1 MTERK
6 LLIHGDVVTMNAR
19 FECIEDGAVLI
30 KGKLIEAVGKTS
42 DLLALVGE
50 EEVERIDCSGKMI
63 LPGLIDA
70 HTHAGHCLNR
80 SLGLDSRTRWM
91 DYLTKIYH
99 HSTTP
104 DYWYAEGRLA
114 ALERLKAGITCGVSV
129 ISNAARCD
137 DPRIV
142 VEHVRGHAEV
152 GTRENPAIGPSNPPY
167 PRAFAQEENGRLVEK
182 RFTFDELMAKA
193 EEAIELV
200 NGSHDG
206 LIGAFAAPF
215 VMVSSIEGSKA
226 TPADLA
232 CRLTDQDRHM
242 MKAIRDV
249 ARRQHVRIHT
259 EAFGG
264 MIRLAAQADDPL
276 LGPDVHVQHCK
287 GISFREAMILAETK
301 TNVTTTPAW
310 HQLQMRCPVPELI
323 ELGANVA
330 VTTDGTAPAMP
341 FDLFRAARDT
351 ALLQQA
357 AANDPFVLP
366 AGKLLAMITIDA
378 ARAIGHEADLG
389 SLEVG
394 KLADITTI
402 KTTSPHLMPRLMPIH
417 QLMLYGNP
425 GDVADVFV
433 AGRALMR
440 DRKVLT
446 VSEADVF
453 ECAQAASLEAVR
465 RAGYER
471 LLKPAD
477 NFWTGAQSHLSAL
490 REP

>member
-1 MTERK
+1 
-6 LLIHGDVVTMNAR
+6 
-19 FECIEDGAVLI
+19 
-30 KGKLIEAVGKTS
+30 
-42 DLLALVGE
+42 
-50 EEVERIDCSGKMI
+50 
-63 LPGLIDA
+63 
-70 HTHAGHCLNR
+70 
-80 SLGLDSRTRWM
+80 
-91 DYLTKIYH
+91 
-99 HSTTP
+99 
-104 DYWYAEGRLA
+104 
-114 ALERLKAGITCGVSV
+114 
-129 ISNAARCD
+129 
-137 DPRIV
+137 
-142 VEHVRGHAEV
+142 
-152 GTRENPAIGPSNPPY
+152 
-167 PRAFAQEENGRLVEK
+167 
-182 RFTFDELMAKA
+182 
-193 EEAIELV
+193 
-200 NGSHDG
+200 
-206 LIGAFAAPF
+206 
-215 VMVSSIEGSKA
+215 
-226 TPADLA
+226 
-232 CRLTDQDRHM
+232 M
-242 MKAIRDV
+242 MKAIREV

-351 ALLQQA
+351 ALLQQS
-357 AANDPFVLP
+357 AANDPFILP
-366 AGKLLAMITIDA
+366 AGKLLSMITIDA
-378 ARAIGHEADLG
+378 ARAIGREADLG

-402 KTTSPHLMPRLMPIH
+402 KMTSPHLMPRLMPIH

-453 ECAQAASLEAVR
+453 ECAETASREAIR

-471 LLKPAD
+471 LLQPAD
-477 NFWTGAQSHLSAL
+477 NFWTGAQSSLSAL

>member
-30 KGKLIEAVGKTS
+30 KGKRIEAVGKTS

-341 FDLFRAARDT
+341 FDLFRAAR
-351 ALLQQA
+351 
-357 AANDPFVLP
+357 
-366 AGKLLAMITIDA
+366 
-378 ARAIGHEADLG
+378 AIGREADLG

-477 NFWTGAQSHLSAL
+477 NFWTGAQSLLSVP

>member
-30 KGKLIEAVGKTS
+30 KGKRIEAVGKTS

-341 FDLFRAARDT
+341 FDLFRAAR
-351 ALLQQA
+351 
-357 AANDPFVLP
+357 
-366 AGKLLAMITIDA
+366 
-378 ARAIGHEADLG
+378 AIGREADLG

-417 QLMLYGNP
+417 QLMLYGTP

-440 DRKVLT
+440 ERKVLT

>member
-1 MTERK
+1 
-6 LLIHGDVVTMNAR
+6 
-19 FECIEDGAVLI
+19 
-30 KGKLIEAVGKTS
+30 
-42 DLLALVGE
+42 
-50 EEVERIDCSGKMI
+50 
-63 LPGLIDA
+63 
-70 HTHAGHCLNR
+70 
-80 SLGLDSRTRWM
+80 
-91 DYLTKIYH
+91 
-99 HSTTP
+99 
-104 DYWYAEGRLA
+104 
-114 ALERLKAGITCGVSV
+114 
-129 ISNAARCD
+129 
-137 DPRIV
+137 
-142 VEHVRGHAEV
+142 
-152 GTRENPAIGPSNPPY
+152 
-167 PRAFAQEENGRLVEK
+167 
-182 RFTFDELMAKA
+182 
-193 EEAIELV
+193 
-200 NGSHDG
+200 
-206 LIGAFAAPF
+206 
-215 VMVSSIEGSKA
+215 
-226 TPADLA
+226 
-232 CRLTDQDRHM
+232 
-242 MKAIRDV
+242 
-249 ARRQHVRIHT
+249 
-259 EAFGG
+259 

-351 ALLQQA
+351 ALLQQS
-357 AANDPFVLP
+357 AANDPFILP
-366 AGKLLAMITIDA
+366 AGKLLSMITIDA
-378 ARAIGHEADLG
+378 ARAIGREADLG

-402 KTTSPHLMPRLMPIH
+402 KMTSPHLMPRLMPIH
-417 QLMLYGNP
+417 QMMLYGNA

-440 DRKVLT
+440 ERKVLT

-477 NFWTGAQSHLSAL
+477 NFWTGAQSLLSVP

>member
-30 KGKLIEAVGKTS
+30 KGKRIEAVGKTS

-50 EEVERIDCSGKMI
+50 EEVERIDCSGKII

-310 HQLQMRCPVPELI
+310 HQLQMRCPVPKLI

-341 FDLFRAARDT
+341 FDLFRAAR
-351 ALLQQA
+351 
-357 AANDPFVLP
+357 
-366 AGKLLAMITIDA
+366 
-378 ARAIGHEADLG
+378 AIGREADLG

-417 QLMLYGNP
+417 QLMLYGTP

-440 DRKVLT
+440 ERKVLT

-477 NFWTGAQSHLSAL
+477 NSWTGAQSHLSAL

>member
-30 KGKLIEAVGKTS
+30 KGKRIEAVGKTS

-152 GTRENPAIGPSNPPY
+152 GMRENPAIGPSNPPY

-341 FDLFRAARDT
+341 FDLFRAAR
-351 ALLQQA
+351 
-357 AANDPFVLP
+357 
-366 AGKLLAMITIDA
+366 
-378 ARAIGHEADLG
+378 AIGREADLG

-417 QLMLYGNP
+417 QLMLYGTP

-440 DRKVLT
+440 ERKVLT

>member
-30 KGKLIEAVGKTS
+30 KGKRIEAVGKTS

-182 RFTFDELMAKA
+182 T
-193 EEAIELV
+193 
-200 NGSHDG
+200 
-206 LIGAFAAPF
+206 
-215 VMVSSIEGSKA
+215 
-226 TPADLA
+226 
-232 CRLTDQDRHM
+232 
-242 MKAIRDV
+242 
-249 ARRQHVRIHT
+249 
-259 EAFGG
+259 
-264 MIRLAAQADDPL
+264 
-276 LGPDVHVQHCK
+276 
-287 GISFREAMILAETK
+287 
-301 TNVTTTPAW
+301 
-310 HQLQMRCPVPELI
+310 
-323 ELGANVA
+323 
-330 VTTDGTAPAMP
+330 
-341 FDLFRAARDT
+341 
-351 ALLQQA
+351 
-357 AANDPFVLP
+357 
-366 AGKLLAMITIDA
+366 
-378 ARAIGHEADLG
+378 
-389 SLEVG
+389 
-394 KLADITTI
+394 
-402 KTTSPHLMPRLMPIH
+402 
-417 QLMLYGNP
+417 LY
-425 GDVADVFV
+425 
-433 AGRALMR
+433 L
-440 DRKVLT
+440 
-446 VSEADVF
+446 
-453 ECAQAASLEAVR
+453 
-465 RAGYER
+465 
-471 LLKPAD
+471 
-477 NFWTGAQSHLSAL
+477 
-490 REP
+490 

>member
-1 MTERK
+1 M
-6 LLIHGDVVTMNAR
+6 
-19 FECIEDGAVLI
+19 
-30 KGKLIEAVGKTS
+30 
-42 DLLALVGE
+42 
-50 EEVERIDCSGKMI
+50 
-63 LPGLIDA
+63 
-70 HTHAGHCLNR
+70 
-80 SLGLDSRTRWM
+80 
-91 DYLTKIYH
+91 
-99 HSTTP
+99 
-104 DYWYAEGRLA
+104 
-114 ALERLKAGITCGVSV
+114 
-129 ISNAARCD
+129 
-137 DPRIV
+137 

-182 RFTFDELMAKA
+182 EFSFDELMAKA

-242 MKAIRDV
+242 MKAIREV

-351 ALLQQA
+351 ALLQQS
-357 AANDPFVLP
+357 AANDPFILP
-366 AGKLLAMITIDA
+366 AGKLLSMITIDA
-378 ARAIGHEADLG
+378 ARAIGREADLG

-402 KTTSPHLMPRLMPIH
+402 KMTSPHLMPRLMPIH
-417 QLMLYGNP
+417 QMMLYGNA

-440 DRKVLT
+440 ERKVLT

>member
-1 MTERK
+1 MSRQI
-6 LLIHGDVVTMNAR
+6 LLAHGYVVTMNAK

-30 KGKLIEAVGKTS
+30 DNDRIAAVGPTA
-42 DLLALVGE
+42 LLMKRLEGHTYDAL
-50 EEVERIDCSGKMI
+50 DCSGKMI

-104 DYWYAEGRLA
+104 AYWYAEGRLA
-114 ALERLKAGITCGVSV
+114 AIERLKAGITCGVSV

-142 VEHVRGHAEV
+142 
-152 GTRENPAIGPSNPPY
+152 
-167 PRAFAQEENGRLVEK
+167 EK
-182 RFTFDELMAKA
+182 NFTFDELMDKA

-200 NGSHDG
+200 NGSFGG

-215 VMVSSIEGSKA
+215 VMVGSIEGSKP

-232 CRLTDQDRHM
+232 CRLTDYDRHM
-242 MKAIRDV
+242 MKSIREM
-249 ARRQHVRIHT
+249 ARRQNVRIHT

-264 MIRLAAQADDPL
+264 MIRLAAQADEPL

-287 GISFREAMILAETK
+287 GISFKEAMILAETK

-310 HQLQMRCPVPELI
+310 HQLQIRCPVPELI

-357 AANDPFVLP
+357 ALNDPFILP
-366 AGKLLAMITIDA
+366 AGKLLSMITIDA
-378 ARAIGHEADLG
+378 ARAIGREHDLG

-394 KLADITTI
+394 KVADITTV
-402 KTTSPHLMPRLMPIH
+402 KVASPHLSPQLMPIH
-417 QLMLYGNP
+417 QLMLSGNP
-425 GDVADVFV
+425 GDVSDVFV
-433 AGRALMR
+433 AGRLLMR
-440 DRKVLT
+440 NRTVLT
-446 VSEADVF
+446 VSEADVL
-453 ECAQAASLEAVR
+453 ESAERASLEAIE
-465 RAGYER
+465 RAGAKH
-471 LLKPAD
+471 LLKPSD
-477 NFWTGAQSHLSAL
+477 NFWTGAQSRLDSL
-490 REP
+490 RDP

>member
-30 KGKLIEAVGKTS
+30 KGKRIEAVGKTS

-310 HQLQMRCPVPELI
+310 HQLQMRCPVPKLI

-341 FDLFRAARDT
+341 FDLFRAAR
-351 ALLQQA
+351 
-357 AANDPFVLP
+357 
-366 AGKLLAMITIDA
+366 
-378 ARAIGHEADLG
+378 AIGREADLG

-453 ECAQAASLEAVR
+453 ECAQSASLEVIR

>member
-1 MTERK
+1 MSRQI
-6 LLIHGDVVTMNAR
+6 LLAHGYVVTMNAK

-30 KGKLIEAVGKTS
+30 DNDRIAAVGPTA
-42 DLLALVGE
+42 LLMKRLEGHTYDAL
-50 EEVERIDCSGKMI
+50 DCSGKMI

-104 DYWYAEGRLA
+104 AYWYAEGRLA
-114 ALERLKAGITCGVSV
+114 ALERLKARITCGVSV

-167 PRAFAQEENGRLVEK
+167 PRAFGVEENGRIVEK
-182 RFTFDELMAKA
+182 NFTFDELMDKA

-200 NGSHDG
+200 NGSFGG

-215 VMVSSIEGSKA
+215 VMVGSIEGSKP

-232 CRLTDQDRHM
+232 CRLTDYDRHM
-242 MKAIRDV
+242 MKSIREV
-249 ARRQHVRIHT
+249 ARRQNVRIHT

-287 GISFREAMILAETK
+287 GISFKEAMILAETK

-310 HQLQMRCPVPELI
+310 HQLQIRCPVPELI

-357 AANDPFVLP
+357 ALNDPFILP
-366 AGKLLAMITIDA
+366 AGKILSMITIDA
-378 ARAIGHEADLG
+378 ARAIGREHDLG

-394 KLADITTI
+394 KLADITTV
-402 KTTSPHLMPRLMPIH
+402 KVASPHLSPQLMPIH
-417 QLMLYGNP
+417 QLMLFGNP
-425 GDVADVFV
+425 GDVSDVFV
-433 AGRALMR
+433 AGRLLMR
-440 DRKVLT
+440 NRTVLT
-446 VSEADVF
+446 VSEADVL
-453 ECAQAASLEAVR
+453 ESAERASLEAIE
-465 RAGYER
+465 RAGAKH
-471 LLKPAD
+471 LLKPSD
-477 NFWTGAQSHLSAL
+477 NFWTGAQSRLDTL

>member
-30 KGKLIEAVGKTS
+30 KGKRIEAVGKTS

-310 HQLQMRCPVPELI
+310 HQLQMRCPVPKLI

-341 FDLFRAARDT
+341 FDLFRAAR
-351 ALLQQA
+351 
-357 AANDPFVLP
+357 
-366 AGKLLAMITIDA
+366 
-378 ARAIGHEADLG
+378 AIGREADLG

-417 QLMLYGNP
+417 QLMLYGTP

-440 DRKVLT
+440 ERKVLT

>member
-30 KGKLIEAVGKTS
+30 KGKRIEAVGKTS

-50 EEVERIDCSGKMI
+50 DEVERIDSSGKMI

-310 HQLQMRCPVPELI
+310 HQLQMRCPVPKLI

-341 FDLFRAARDT
+341 FDLFRAAR
-351 ALLQQA
+351 
-357 AANDPFVLP
+357 
-366 AGKLLAMITIDA
+366 
-378 ARAIGHEADLG
+378 AIGREADLG

-417 QLMLYGNP
+417 QLMLYGTP

-440 DRKVLT
+440 ERKVLT

>member
-30 KGKLIEAVGKTS
+30 KGKRIEAVGKTS

-310 HQLQMRCPVPELI
+310 HQLQMRCPVPKLI

-341 FDLFRAARDT
+341 FDLFRAAR
-351 ALLQQA
+351 
-357 AANDPFVLP
+357 
-366 AGKLLAMITIDA
+366 
-378 ARAIGHEADLG
+378 AIGREADLG

-440 DRKVLT
+440 ERKVLT

>member
-30 KGKLIEAVGKTS
+30 KGKRIEAVGKTS

-167 PRAFAQEENGRLVEK
+167 LRAFAQEENGRLVEK
-182 RFTFDELMAKA
+182 RFTFDELMAKT

-200 NGSHDG
+200 NGSHEG

-310 HQLQMRCPVPELI
+310 HQLQMRCPVPKLI

-341 FDLFRAARDT
+341 FDLFRAAR
-351 ALLQQA
+351 
-357 AANDPFVLP
+357 
-366 AGKLLAMITIDA
+366 
-378 ARAIGHEADLG
+378 AIGREADLG

-417 QLMLYGNP
+417 QLMLYGTP

-440 DRKVLT
+440 ERKVLT

>member
-30 KGKLIEAVGKTS
+30 KGKRIEAVGKTS

-310 HQLQMRCPVPELI
+310 HQLQMRCPVPKLI

-341 FDLFRAARDT
+341 FDLFRAAR
-351 ALLQQA
+351 
-357 AANDPFVLP
+357 
-366 AGKLLAMITIDA
+366 
-378 ARAIGHEADLG
+378 AIGREADLG
-389 SLEVG
+389 SLGVG

-417 QLMLYGNP
+417 QLMLYGTP

-440 DRKVLT
+440 ERKVLT

>member
-30 KGKLIEAVGKTS
+30 KGKRIEAVGKTS

-310 HQLQMRCPVPELI
+310 HQLQMRCPVPKLI

-341 FDLFRAARDT
+341 FDLFRAAR
-351 ALLQQA
+351 
-357 AANDPFVLP
+357 
-366 AGKLLAMITIDA
+366 
-378 ARAIGHEADLG
+378 AIGREADLG

-417 QLMLYGNP
+417 QLMLYGTP

-440 DRKVLT
+440 ERKVLT

-471 LLKPAD
+471 LLAPSD